1 MLMHQLTLVL
11 HHTSVILQ
19 HKSLVDHP
27 MEILKVPSVQ
37 SIGQTIIH
45 TIKEIFLLL
54 LINVDLI
61 WSIARQLSKPG
72 DVLIH
77 KHQSLLHILE
87 FLLQLDHAMGNM
99 VSTESNSKLR
109 PVDALRFLM
118 SFHISI
124 PPVGYRS

>member
-1 MLMHQLTLVL
+1 L
-11 HHTSVILQ
+11 
-19 HKSLVDHP
+19 
-27 MEILKVPSVQ
+27 EIIKVPSLQ

-61 WSIARQLSKPG
+61 WSIVRQLSKPG

-124 PPVGYRS
+124 PPLGYRS